1 MPLKSFILDLQEF
14 KEHQVVNKF
23 MPLERALNLLNSGT
37 FWFANPEEWNDPFE
51 KRFIN
56 ATYGSNQKF
65 AWKGRVFCTCFTNS
79 ANSEA
84 SWNAYSKNEPCIK
97 FSFDRKE
104 LLKFLAEIQSKNK
117 NWQVY
122 FDRVEYMRTGLIKR
136 SLPNIPFNP
145 EPKKRNL
152 HSMELKER
160 LLLLKRKAFEY
171 EQEYRAIIVKPKIT
185 KERGISVRI
194 PNHSKLIKEVTIGP
208 TVRDDTCKML
218 KELFQNKY
226 DFNPSQIKK
235 SLLYESIPEGIKIK
249 I

>member
-1 MPLKSFILDLQEF
+1 MHLKSFILDRQEF
-14 KEHQVVNKF
+14 EKQKVVNKF
-23 MPLERALNLLNSGT
+23 MPLERALNLLNSKT

-65 AWKGRVFCTCFTNS
+65 AWKGHVFCTCFTNN
-79 ANSEA
+79 ATSEA

-104 LLKFLAEIQSKNK
+104 LLQFLDDIQLNNNSWK
-117 NWQVY
+117 VY
-122 FDRVEYMRTGLIKR
+122 FDRVEYMRTAFIKKP
-136 SLPNIPFNP
+136 LPKIPFDP
-145 EPKKRNL
+145 EPKMRNL
-152 HSMELKER
+152 HSIELKER

-171 EQEYRAIIVKPKIT
+171 EQEYRAIIIKPKIT
-185 KERGISVRI
+185 KERGISVPI
-194 PNHSKLIKEVTIGP
+194 PNHGKLIKEVTIGP

-226 DFNPSQIKK
+226 NFNPSQIKK